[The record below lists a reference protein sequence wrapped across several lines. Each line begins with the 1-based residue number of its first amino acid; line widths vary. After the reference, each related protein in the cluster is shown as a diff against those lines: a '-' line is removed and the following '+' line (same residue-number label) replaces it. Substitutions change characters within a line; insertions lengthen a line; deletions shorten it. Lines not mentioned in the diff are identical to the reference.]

1 MRMLTVTDK
10 MTGKQLIFMDFYP
23 CKNKDFTKK
32 LADLTAKIKTVRGV
46 KNGRT
51 NTNKSNVF

>member
-1 MRMLTVTDK
+1 MLTVTDK